1 MRKVEYEDMLI
12 NNLVKAREKE
22 VSDLQKKVSQW
33 LSKKSYFEK
42 PLEDKKEFLLTKEGI
57 LLIESLAKKDLSL
70 VQIAN
75 TLEITQRDLHAFSRE
90 NPEIYDAIDRGREQK
105 ENLVVEALYAAAQDR
120 YIEEETIF
128 KTKSGRSDRE
138 SEKIQTYKKFIPAN
152 FRAIEYIL
160 NSKRSMEYRRKA
172 EEDLLDE
179 NKPAVFVIKIAGD
192 VDDGNTE

>member
-1 MRKVEYEDMLI
+1 MRKTDYEDMLI

-22 VSDLQKKVSQW
+22 VSELQKKVYAW
-33 LSKKSYFEK
+33 LDKKSYYSMS
-42 PLEDKKEFLLTKEGI
+42 LDDKKDFLLTKEGI

-70 VQIAN
+70 VQIAK
-75 TLEITQRDLHAFSRE
+75 TLEITQKDLHAFSRE

-160 NSKRSMEYRRKA
+160 NSKRSMEYKRRA

-192 VDDGNTE
+192 TDDGTTE